1 MLDTISAFLRGFF
14 YATREGAEKLLRAGV
29 GVVVDEWMRRAGK
42 RILFIGFSIS
52 LLGLSLLF
60 LGLGAATFIQGFITI
75 PGGGFGLVGLVY
87 GLLGLMAVLTYFA
100 IYR

>member
-1 MLDTISAFLRGFF
+1 MLDAISAFLRGFF
-14 YATREGAEKLLRAGV
+14 YATRGGAEMCMKECV

-42 RILFIGFSIS
+42 KILFIGFSIS
-52 LLGLSLLF
+52 LMGLSLLF
-60 LGLGAATFIQGFITI
+60 LGLGVATFLQGFIAI
-75 PGGGFGLVGLVY
+75 PGGGYGLVGLVY